1 MPRCGAHGSMY
12 LSWRFVER
20 RAKSEVGCWLRHPP
34 GYEPLLAFVAVCPPP
49 PPAPPISLSAFSSHC
64 CSALQIDKYKVRR
77 CKIRCVCV
85 FWTKELEFNF
95 RCDQDCMLVVTL
107 GCFVLARNLLIGG
120 NFGRLRNKSWSVRDA
135 EFVELYGTAKRRV
148 WNLKK
153 LYRPLKWK

>member
-1 MPRCGAHGSMY
+1 MARCTWADASWSAEPRVKWVAGFGIHRGMNRYSPSW
-12 LSWRFVER
+12 LS
-20 RAKSEVGCWLRHPP
+20 A
-34 GYEPLLAFVAVCPPP
+34 PPP